1 MSLHSSDNEDGWR
14 QVLLAGLLSF
24 VAAMAALWPA
34 ASSPTDT
41 LVCNFIHPDCLSNHW
56 LLVWVAEHV
65 AGGASILHNGDY
77 YWPIGDAPWL
87 AGNGSEGFFY
97 LPFHLIWGWPL
108 GSNIYL
114 VAVLTLNGLGAWA
127 LAGALGAR
135 GASRLPAAVGG
146 ALLLYAIHEAGA
158 GRFSQVSVF
167 WLAFF
172 LAAWLRLLERP
183 SVGRA
188 VGAAL
193 LLAATSLF
201 YWYYGL
207 FGVMAGALCLVVA
220 PGSGLRGR
228 LEPLWRPLLV
238 FSATYLA
245 LVGPLLYLF
254 ISYWAQIP
262 GTSEDVFPHPEA
274 VGDSSWPQVPFLV
287 AGGRYAGRALPLTV
301 CLLAGVALWKG
312 EGRKRLA
319 ALGVLGL
326 FTALMAGPLIPHG
339 PYELLYGMAR
349 PLERFWW
356 PYRHVVVIN
365 LLLLGMGSWGLH
377 LLVQAWTPARR
388 GAVGLVLGLSVPLQ
402 LELQHAPWHAQ
413 FSTVKLPHPFYS
425 KLADLPG
432 EILVELPLAPEV
444 ASAQTLLI
452 YQLFHKKIL
461 LNGHALWVERVRPDA
476 WDRQVADN
484 SFLSA
489 LQRLERAELPGV
501 FTFRGDDLRKLTDQ
515 GVRLYTLNQEYYPV
529 VLREAVNVEKD
540 ILNRL
545 FGDPVLKEGGVAAWD
560 ATRWTGE
567 ERLEFPAFAWPKKLR
582 KGGPTLALQ
591 APRPGS
597 PVFSV
602 PEGPKK

>member
-1 MSLHSSDNEDGWR
+1 MSPHSSDKEDGWK
-14 QVLLAGLLSF
+14 QILLAGLLSL
-24 VAAMAALWPA
+24 VASVAALWPA

-56 LLVWVAEHV
+56 LLVWVAERL
-65 AGGASILHNGDY
+65 AGGSSILHNGDY

-97 LPFHLIWGWPL
+97 LPFHLIWGWLP
-108 GSNIYL
+108 GSNFYL
-114 VAVLTLNGLGAWA
+114 ITVLMLNGLGAWS

-146 ALLLYAIHEAGA
+146 SLLLYAIHEAGA

-172 LAAWLRLLERP
+172 LATWLRLVERP
-183 SVGRA
+183 SLGKA
-188 VGAAL
+188 VGAGL

-207 FGVMAGALCLVVA
+207 FGVMAGALCLLAA
-220 PGSGLRGR
+220 PGEGLRER
-228 LEPLWRPLLV
+228 LEPLWRPLIV

-254 ISYWAQIP
+254 VSYWAQIP

-287 AGGRYAGRALPLTV
+287 AGGRHAGRALPLTV
-301 CLLAGVALWKG
+301 CLLAVVALWKA
-312 EGRKRLA
+312 EGRKRWA
-319 ALGVLGL
+319 ALGILAL
-326 FTALMAGPLIPHG
+326 FSALMAGPLIPHG
-339 PYELLYGMAR
+339 PYELLYGLAR
-349 PLERFWW
+349 PLQRFWW
-356 PYRHVVVIN
+356 PYRHVVVVN
-365 LLLLGMGSWGLH
+365 LLLLGIGSWGLH
-377 LLVQAWTPARR
+377 LLVQKWSPTRR
-388 GAVGLVLGLSVPLQ
+388 GLVGLLLALSVPLQ

-413 FSTVKLPHPFYS
+413 FSKVKLPHPFYS
-425 KLADLPG
+425 KLAALPG

-476 WDRQVADN
+476 WDARVAAN
-484 SFLSA
+484 SFLTA
-489 LQRLERAELPGV
+489 LQRLERAELRGV
-501 FTFRGDDLRKLTDQ
+501 FAFRGEDLRTLTEE

-529 VLREAVNVEKD
+529 VLREAVTVEKD
-540 ILNRL
+540 ILTRL
-545 FGDPVLKEGGVAAWD
+545 FGDPVLKESGVMAWD
-560 ATRWTGE
+560 ATRWTGDE
-567 ERLEFPAFAWPKKLR
+567 ELEFSAFDWPENLR

>member
-1 MSLHSSDNEDGWR
+1 MSPHSSENDGGWR
-14 QVLLAGLLSF
+14 QLLLAGLFSL
-24 VAAMAALWPA
+24 VAALAALWPA

-56 LLVWVAEHV
+56 LLVWVAEQF
-65 AGGASILHNGDY
+65 AGGGSILHNDQY
-77 YWPIGDAPWL
+77 YWPVGDAPWL

-108 GSNIYL
+108 GSNFYL
-114 VAVLTLNGLGAWA
+114 IAVLTLNGLGAWA

-146 ALLLYAIHEAGA
+146 TLLLYAVHEAGA

-172 LAAWLRLLERP
+172 LAAWLKLIERP
-183 SVGRA
+183 GTVRA

-207 FGVMAGALCLVVA
+207 FGVLAGAIFLVAA
-220 PGSGLRGR
+220 PGEGLRGR
-228 LEPLWRPLLV
+228 LAPLWRSLAI
-238 FSATYLA
+238 FSATYLS

-254 ISYWAQIP
+254 WSYWSQIP

-274 VGDSSWPQVPFLV
+274 VGDSSWPSIPFLV
-287 AGGRYAGRALPLTV
+287 AGGRHAGRALPLTV
-301 CLLAGVALWKG
+301 CLLSLVALWKG
-312 EGRKRLA
+312 EGRRRLA
-319 ALGVLGL
+319 SLGILLL
-326 FTALMAGPLIPHG
+326 FSALMAGPLIPYG
-339 PYELLYGMAR
+339 PYELLYGVAR
-349 PLERFWW
+349 PLQRFWW

-365 LLLLGMGSWGLH
+365 LLFLGLGSWGLH
-377 LLVQAWTPARR
+377 LLVQQWSTTRR
-388 GAVGLVLGLSVPLQ
+388 WAVGLVLALSVPLQ

-413 FSTVKLPHPFYS
+413 FSKVKLPHPFYS
-425 KLADLPG
+425 KLAELPG
-432 EILVELPLAPEV
+432 EIIVELPLAPEV

-476 WDRQVADN
+476 WDVFVAEN
-484 SFLSA
+484 SFLTE
-489 LQRLERAELPGV
+489 LQKLERAELPGQ
-501 FTFRGDDLRKLTDQ
+501 FKFRGEDLQKLTDK
-515 GVRLYTLNQEYYPV
+515 GVRYYTLNQEYYPV
-529 VLREAVNVEKD
+529 VLREAVTAERE
-540 ILNRL
+540 ILDRL
-545 FGDPVLKEGGVAAWD
+545 FGEPVLKEGGVSAWD
-560 ATRWTGE
+560 AQRWTGE
-567 ERLEFPAFAWPKKLR
+567 EEVEFPAFDWPKNLR

>member
-1 MSLHSSDNEDGWR
+1 MNPHSLDKEDGWK
-14 QVLLAGLLSF
+14 QILLAALLSL
-24 VAAMAALWPA
+24 VASVAALWPA

-56 LLVWVAEHV
+56 LLVWVAEQLA
-65 AGGASILHNGDY
+65 AGRSILHNGDY

-108 GSNIYL
+108 GSNFYL
-114 VAVLTLNGLGAWA
+114 IAVLMLNGLGAWS

-146 ALLLYAIHEAGA
+146 SLLLYAIHEAGA

-172 LAAWLRLLERP
+172 LATWLRFVERP
-183 SVGRA
+183 SVGKA
-188 VGAAL
+188 VGAGL

-207 FGVMAGALCLVVA
+207 FGVMAGALCLVAA
-220 PGSGLRGR
+220 PGEGLRGR

-254 ISYWAQIP
+254 VSYWAQIP
-262 GTSEDVFPHPEA
+262 GTSEEVFPHPEA

-287 AGGRYAGRALPLTV
+287 AGGRHAGRALPLTV
-301 CLLAGVALWKG
+301 CLLAVGGLWKA
-312 EGRKRLA
+312 EGRRRWA
-319 ALGVLGL
+319 ALGILVL
-326 FTALMAGPLIPHG
+326 FSALMAGPLIPRG
-339 PYELLYGMAR
+339 PYELLYGLAR
-349 PLERFWW
+349 PLQRFWW

-365 LLLLGMGSWGLH
+365 LVLLGLGSWGLH
-377 LLVQAWTPARR
+377 LFVQTWSPTRR
-388 GAVGLVLGLSVPLQ
+388 GLVGLLLALSVPLQ

-413 FSTVKLPHPFYS
+413 FSKVKLPHPFYS
-425 KLADLPG
+425 KLAALPG
-432 EILVELPLAPEV
+432 DILVELPLAPEV

-476 WDRQVADN
+476 WDTRVAAN
-484 SFLSA
+484 SFLTA
-489 LQRLERAELPGV
+489 LQRLERAELRGV
-501 FTFRGDDLRKLTDQ
+501 FAFRGEDLRNLTGE

-529 VLREAVNVEKD
+529 VLREAVTVEKD
-540 ILNRL
+540 ILTRL
-545 FGDPVLKEGGVAAWD
+545 FGEPVLKESGVLAWD

-567 ERLEFPAFAWPKKLR
+567 EELEFSPFDWPKNLR